1 MISSLICFGLL
12 SLGSF
17 ILDVFIRPKILVVL
31 FLTFIFGIM
40 LMINY
45 LFGLK
50 AKKLYPFIYILA
62 ANFINAIIFLVSIFI
77 VLNFLPNEKE
87 LKINNI
93 NYVVLN
99 FNQNMESYYQV
110 KFIFYLDNNIKE
122 IRWN

>member
-17 ILDVFIRPKILVVL
+17 ILDVFIRPKILAVL

-99 FNQNMESYYQV
+99 FNQNIESYYQV

-122 IRWN
+122 IR